1 MRSPRSRTSVAIA
14 LAACAAVAAGAAQA
28 QNEAARTEEA
38 RAIAASL
45 ATGLGSKLQEAI
57 KSGGPAAAIGVCTSV
72 APTMTGAMS
81 RQRGIKVTRVSLKV
95 RNPLLGTPDA
105 WEQGVLAT
113 FEARLAR
120 GEAPD
125 KLEFAEVVSEPAGKY
140 FRYMKALPAQPLCLN
155 CHGDPAGFSP
165 EVREA
170 LARDYP
176 ADRATGYAV
185 GQLRGAISIKQPQ

>member
-1 MRSPRSRTSVAIA
+1 MKSTSSRTLIAAA
-14 LAACAAVAAGAAQA
+14 LAACAAFAATAVQA
-28 QNEAARTEEA
+28 QDDAARTDEA

-45 ATGLGSKLQEAI
+45 ASGLGGKLQEAI

-72 APTMTGAMS
+72 APTMTGALS
-81 RQRGIKVTRVSLKV
+81 RQRGIKVTRVSQKV

-105 WEQGVLAT
+105 WEQGVLAA
-113 FEARLAR
+113 FEARLAK

-125 KLEFAEVVSEPAGKY
+125 KLEFAETVSEPAGKY
-140 FRYMKALPAQPLCLN
+140 FRYMKALPTQPLCLN
-155 CHGDPAGFSP
+155 CHGDPAGFAQ

-176 ADRATGYAV
+176 ADRATGYVV
-185 GQLRGAISIKQPQ
+185 GQLRGAISIKQPR